1 MPHILLRLPYTHI
14 LSQNAE
20 HMFSLVIQVTN
31 FEKIF
36 RINLINS
43 ITGIK
48 PANLIGTKANS
59 GQTNL
64 AIFSS
69 VVHMGSN
76 PPLIGMIS
84 RPSGEVERHSL
95 SNLEETGH
103 YTINH
108 LPNAFHRNGH
118 YTSAKFPK
126 ETSEF
131 EACGFTELYTKTMR
145 APYVK
150 ESKLSLGMQ
159 HLESIPIK
167 QNGTILILGEVREIR
182 LNGIEVEA
190 DGSLDLGR
198 IESTGISGLD
208 TYYRFEKIEKHPYAR
223 VEDY

>member
-1 MPHILLRLPYTHI
+1 MDSIISRNEI
-14 LSQNAE
+14 NA
-20 HMFSLVIQVTN
+20 

-48 PANLIGTKANS
+48 PANLIGTRSGN

-84 RPSGEVERHSL
+84 RPTGEVKRHTL
-95 SNLEETGH
+95 SNIEQTGH

-108 LPNAFHRNGH
+108 LLIEDHRKGH
-118 YTSAKFPK
+118 YTSAKFPL

-131 EACGFTELYTKTMR
+131 DACGFTEYFSSSIP

-150 ESKLSLGMQ
+150 ESKLGIGM
-159 HLESIPIK
+159 HFIEAIPITY
-167 QNGTILILGEVREIR
+167 NDTVLILGEVKEIR
-182 LNGIEVEA
+182 LNGVEIGH
-190 DGSLDLGR
+190 DGCLNLEMMD
-198 IESTGISGLD
+198 STGISGLD
-208 TYYRFEKIEKHPYAR
+208 TYYRLQKVAKHPFAR
-223 VEDY
+223 VKDL

>member
-1 MPHILLRLPYTHI
+1 MEKLINRREI
-14 LSQNAE
+14 DA
-20 HMFSLVIQVTN
+20 

-48 PANLIGTKANS
+48 PANLIGTQS
-59 GQTNL
+59 SEGQSNL

-84 RPSGEVERHSL
+84 RPAGEVERHTL
-95 SNLEETGH
+95 SNIEKTKC

-108 LPNAFHRNGH
+108 LLIDLHRNGH
-118 YTSAKFPK
+118 YTSAKFPRSS
-126 ETSEF
+126 SEF
-131 EACGFTELYTKTMR
+131 QSCGFTEHFSNTFS

-150 ESKLSLGMQ
+150 ESKLGIGM
-159 HLESIPIK
+159 EFIETIPIK
-167 QNGTILILGEVREIR
+167 HNGTVLILGEVKEIR
-182 LNGIEVEA
+182 LHGIDVED
-190 DGSLDLGR
+190 DGSLNL
-198 IESTGISGLD
+198 ETLASAGISGLD
-208 TYYRFEKIEKHPYAR
+208 TYYKLEKVVKHPFAR

>member
-1 MPHILLRLPYTHI
+1 MDKLINREEI
-14 LSQNAE
+14 DA
-20 HMFSLVIQVTN
+20 

-48 PANLIGTKANS
+48 PANLIGTQSSEGN
-59 GQTNL
+59 TNL

-84 RPSGEVERHSL
+84 RPSGEVERHTL
-95 SNLEETGH
+95 SNIDETGF

-108 LPNAFHRNGH
+108 LLVDYHRDGH
-118 YTSAKFPK
+118 YTSAKFPRNI
-126 ETSEF
+126 SEF
-131 EACGFTELYTKTMR
+131 KSCGFTEYYSETFI

-150 ESKLSLGMQ
+150 ECKLGIGMKFI
-159 HLESIPIK
+159 ETIPIK
-167 QNGTILILGEVREIR
+167 YNGTILILGEVKEIR
-182 LNGIEVEA
+182 LHGVDVEE
-190 DGSLDLGR
+190 DGSLNLETTR
-198 IESTGISGLD
+198 STGISGLD
-208 TYYRFEKIEKHPYAR
+208 TYYKFEKVAKHPFAR